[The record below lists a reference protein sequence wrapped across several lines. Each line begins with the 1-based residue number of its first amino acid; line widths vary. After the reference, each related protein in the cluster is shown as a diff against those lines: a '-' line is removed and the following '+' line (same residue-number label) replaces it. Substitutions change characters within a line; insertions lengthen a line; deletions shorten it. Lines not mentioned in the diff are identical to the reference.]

1 MSERII
7 DSVKRCAKRAIE
19 IQGLSFTELQT
30 KMLETELILN
40 NRPLCAI
47 YDSDTKE
54 VLNPNHLFSF
64 QAKCWIVFGI
74 VVKEIYTY
82 CTEICKRLKL
92 RKELLIFIALVFND
106 KIP

>member
-54 VLNPNHLFSF
+54 VLNRIICSVFKQNVGSF
-64 QAKCWIVFGI
+64 L
-74 VVKEIYTY
+74 E
-82 CTEICKRLKL
+82 
-92 RKELLIFIALVFND
+92 
-106 KIP
+106 

>member
-64 QAKCWIVFGI
+64 
-74 VVKEIYTY
+74 
-82 CTEICKRLKL
+82 
-92 RKELLIFIALVFND
+92 
-106 KIP
+106 